1 MWRTTNEVES
11 SSEFIDFL
19 SEIGGETEIVISSTE
34 RTITILPTVVNL
46 LEVLNHYFN
55 NSTPEISYKIERK
68 EDGRLLGSKNDEGY
82 NIFLYWDNDK
92 DFISSF
98 PEYLTGRYYLH
109 SEGNVFIAEDV
120 NELTDLLKKKG
131 KEGAQLWRQ
140 GLLLGTKV
148 KK

>member
-11 SSEFIDFL
+11 SDEFIDFL
-19 SEIGGETEIVISSTE
+19 SEVGGETEIVISSAE
-34 RTITILPTVVNL
+34 RTITILPTMENL

-55 NSTPEISYKIERK
+55 NPTAEISYKVERK
-68 EDGRLLGSKNDEGY
+68 EDNRLLGSKNDEGY
-82 NIFLYWDNDK
+82 NIFLYWDSDK

-109 SEGNVFIAEDV
+109 SEGNVFIAENID
-120 NELTDLLKKKG
+120 ELINLLKEKG